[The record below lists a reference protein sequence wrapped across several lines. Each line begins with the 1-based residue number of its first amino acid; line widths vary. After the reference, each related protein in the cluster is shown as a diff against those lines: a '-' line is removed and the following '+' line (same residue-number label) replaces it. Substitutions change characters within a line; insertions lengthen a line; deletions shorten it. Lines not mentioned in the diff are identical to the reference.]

1 MTALSSVIPSSTAVA
16 SRLDAATRMKV
27 LEACNN
33 FAGWT
38 APKTIY
44 PEGTALID
52 IGEEKLTRVRTEV
65 ANLRSLREFV
75 AAFRLAEAARN
86 KRDVEASIGDLRMN
100 EQGFITRKRP
110 DGSWGQRIG
119 YSPTGLEQLVSLHR
133 DVLGLPRGFTGALQW
148 LQPKARAEAFNDL
161 SIRYAER
168 AYSNTLPDRVFRLAD
183 DKFGQPYLRAVT
195 SKMHAGEH
203 GSALALVQALMR
215 EFPEKDLDTVK
226 VRAEVTDDRFSLE
239 LIHPMMNR
247 EIRVG
252 DVLFGE
258 QILSLSETK
267 AASASVSTGV
277 MRVLCVNL
285 TRSSYGQDKK
295 FTRRHVGSNFIS
307 DMLTE
312 YRDGRVKLEPF
323 IHAFGDTYNVPLD
336 GTPAELAAVAEKAL
350 ELPMGA
356 EAIVNAWAMD
366 GARSA
371 GTTLGGLVN
380 AVTRAAQ
387 DLPLVEAEAAEVA
400 AGRLVTEGLS
410 ALGLV

>member
-52 IGEEKLTRVRTEV
+52 VGEENLKRVRSEV
-65 ANLRSLREFV
+65 ASLRSLRDFV
-75 AAFRLAEAARN
+75 AAFRVAEAARN

-100 EQGFITRKRP
+100 EQGFISRKRP
-110 DGSWGQRIG
+110 DGTWGQRIG
-119 YSPTGLEQLVSLHR
+119 YSPTGLEQLVSMHR

-161 SIRYAER
+161 SLRYAER
-168 AYSNTLPDRVFRLAD
+168 AKSATLPDRVFRLAD

-195 SKMHAGEH
+195 SKMHTGEH

-215 EFPEKDLDTVK
+215 EFPEKDLDAVK

-252 DVLFGE
+252 DVLYGE
-258 QILSLSETK
+258 QIFTLSETK
-267 AASASVSTGV
+267 ASSASVSTGV

-285 TRSSYGQDKK
+285 TRRSYGQDKK
-295 FTRRHVGSNFIS
+295 FARRHVGSNFIG
-307 DMLTE
+307 DMLSE
-312 YRDGRVKLEPF
+312 YRDGRTKLEPF
-323 IHAFGDTYNVPLD
+323 IRAFGDTYSVPLD
-336 GTPAELAAVAEKAL
+336 GTPAELAAVAVKAL

-356 EAIVNAWAMD
+356 ETIVNAWAMD
-366 GARSA
+366 GDRSA
-371 GTTLGGLVN
+371 GITVGGLVN
-380 AVTRAAQ
+380 ALTRASQ
-387 DLPLVEAEAAEVA
+387 DLPLTSAEAVETA
-400 AGRLVTEGLS
+400 AGRLVTEGLA
-410 ALGLV
+410 ALGLA